1 MGKKEL
7 ATLVDAYADAKAS
20 GNKYLVQSMI
30 VQLEKVLSDIFGE
43 DGDSDSDSNS
53 DSGSSEEIKSDDNY

>member
-43 DGDSDSDSNS
+43 DGDSDS
-53 DSGSSEEIKSDDNY
+53 GSSEEIKSDDNY

>member
-30 VQLEKVLSDIFGE
+30 VQLEKALNEIFGE
-43 DGDSDSDSNS
+43 D
-53 DSGSSEEIKSDDNY
+53 SEAVEPSEISAPEEY

>member
-30 VQLEKVLSDIFGE
+30 VQLEGALNEIFGDE
-43 DGDSDSDSNS
+43 PEAQEAQEQFT
-53 DSGSSEEIKSDDNY
+53 SEEY

>member
-43 DGDSDSDSNS
+43 DGDSDSDS
-53 DSGSSEEIKSDDNY
+53 GSSEEIKSDDNY